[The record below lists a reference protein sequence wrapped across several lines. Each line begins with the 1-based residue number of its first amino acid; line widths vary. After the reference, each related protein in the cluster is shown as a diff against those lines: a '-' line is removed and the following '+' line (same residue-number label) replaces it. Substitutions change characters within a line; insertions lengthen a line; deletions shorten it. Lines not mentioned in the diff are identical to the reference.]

1 MTIKEKY
8 DKLEEAY
15 SAFMN
20 GLYDIK
26 EYDNQYMNST
36 EYNIIDN
43 QYMIITNAMMTIRY
57 TLDNISERIDKN
69 AK

>member
-8 DKLEEAY
+8 DRLEEAY

-26 EYDNQYMNST
+26 EYDYQNST
-36 EYNIIDN
+36 EYNVIDN
-43 QYMIITNAMMTIRY
+43 QYKIITNAMMTIRY